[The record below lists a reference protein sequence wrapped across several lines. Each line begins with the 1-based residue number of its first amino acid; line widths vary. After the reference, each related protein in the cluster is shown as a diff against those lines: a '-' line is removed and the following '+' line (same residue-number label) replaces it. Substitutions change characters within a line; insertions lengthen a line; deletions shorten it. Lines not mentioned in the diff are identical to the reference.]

1 MKRNMNIFRHLFRM
15 PFIPSYSFGIDH
27 IHFKTK
33 MNGVV
38 LSPNYPRGKKKAMMK
53 TDEEK
58 RERENRQIAGSDDGV
73 WG

>member
-1 MKRNMNIFRHLFRM
+1 MA
-15 PFIPSYSFGIDH
+15 SS
-27 IHFKTK
+27 
-33 MNGVV
+33 
-38 LSPNYPRGKKKAMMK
+38 SPPITPGKKKAMMK

>member
-1 MKRNMNIFRHLFRM
+1 
-15 PFIPSYSFGIDH
+15 
-27 IHFKTK
+27 